1 MKELPIK
8 PGDEFIG
15 SNVKL
20 RVDSILIGAEG
31 IRGINT
37 FIGHVSGG
45 KEGPRHFASV
55 LKLRQFVGSA
65 EVISR
70 GQP

>member
-1 MKELPIK
+1 MNLPIK

-15 SNVKL
+15 SSVKL

-45 KEGPRHFASV
+45 KEGPRHFPSV
-55 LKLRQFVGSA
+55 AQLRQFIGTA
-65 EVISR
+65 EVIKKEDE
-70 GQP
+70 